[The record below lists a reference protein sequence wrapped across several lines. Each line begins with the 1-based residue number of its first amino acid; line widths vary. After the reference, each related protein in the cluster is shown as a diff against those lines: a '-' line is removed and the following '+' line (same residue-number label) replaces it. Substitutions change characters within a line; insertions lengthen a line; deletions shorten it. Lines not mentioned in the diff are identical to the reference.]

1 MFLKKLKTLL
11 PILVCMLMLITTQ
24 AFASGDY
31 TITIRSTYQTS
42 EGGNPEFTVTDING
56 NSKKVVVSD
65 KDGTTIHVPKGT
77 YKIRETKTTEGFT
90 PQSKKDV
97 EITLPHE
104 DEKGNYHTSVVIEMK
119 SEKYSPS
126 TEPNVPNEEEKGTP
140 EKIKD
145 SGKPLVLKERDKKEE
160 PKEEP
165 EEDIGEDVE
174 QIPDTSEPVQD
185 PNQSP
190 NPKTGDTT
198 FYLEMVGLLV
208 LVALAGCLVYINKN
222 HKKDARWFYERS
234 KSINSVVILCNFAR

>member
-126 TEPNVPNEEEKGTP
+126 TEPNVPNEEEKDTP

-145 SGKPLVLKERDKKEE
+145 SGKPLELKERDKKEE
-160 PKEEP
+160 HSNKEVPQKEEPKEES

-174 QIPDTSEPVQD
+174 QIPDTPEPVQN

-222 HKKDARWFYERS
+222 HKKDAR
-234 KSINSVVILCNFAR
+234 

>member
-24 AFASGDY
+24 VFASGDY

-56 NSKKVVVSD
+56 NAKKVVVSN
-65 KDGTTIHVPKGT
+65 KDGTTIHVPEGT

-97 EITLPHE
+97 EIILPHE

-145 SGKPLVLKERDKKEE
+145 SGKPLELKERDKKEE
-160 PKEEP
+160 PSNKEAPQKEEPEEEP

-174 QIPDTSEPVQD
+174 QIPDTPEPVQD
-185 PNQSP
+185 SNQSP

-222 HKKDARWFYERS
+222 HKKDAR
-234 KSINSVVILCNFAR
+234 